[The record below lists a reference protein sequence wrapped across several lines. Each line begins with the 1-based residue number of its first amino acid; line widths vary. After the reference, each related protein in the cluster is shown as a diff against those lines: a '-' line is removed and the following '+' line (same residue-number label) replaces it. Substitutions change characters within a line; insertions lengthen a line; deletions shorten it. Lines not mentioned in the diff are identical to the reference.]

1 MAKSF
6 KTLYPN
12 DQNLPALL
20 VKFTLL
26 SGHSTVGTDVLT
38 QVDGILTNKVLSLL
52 KLSSQSR
59 PLTNNKQKEMKVKA
73 KQFSFRNQEKLVD
86 FMNAEITA

>member
-1 MAKSF
+1 
-6 KTLYPN
+6 
-12 DQNLPALL
+12 
-20 VKFTLL
+20 
-26 SGHSTVGTDVLT
+26 
-38 QVDGILTNKVLSLL
+38 VLSLL